1 MAATVSVEGLQQ
13 CNKPRLSNEM
23 VDVLKNGILAV
34 VVR

>member
-1 MAATVSVEGLQQ
+1 MAASVSVEGLQQ
-13 CNKPRLSNEM
+13 CIKPRLSNEM